1 VRGQERDGT
10 LGFLL
15 AGVDEEFRYQPFEDF
30 RLTGV
35 EAAGYGGGAD
45 QKALHKCVAHR

>member
-1 VRGQERDGT
+1 
-10 LGFLL
+10 LGFFG
-15 AGVDEEFRYQPFEDF
+15 AGVDEKFRHQPFEDF

-45 QKALHKCVAHR
+45 QKALRKCVAHR